1 MFFSGDIENANGQG
15 YFLVDP
21 TLSVGDQGKQFTLD
35 CLQCQ
40 SVISKCLGP
49 FDEWEGRLYVA
60 KATGYNL
67 IHFTPIQALG
77 TSNSAYSIKDQLKLN
92 PAYNRDGQNYD
103 FFHVEGLIKKMNKEW
118 EVLSLTD
125 LVYNHSADNSPWLEE
140 HPECGY
146 NMQNSPHLKP
156 AYFLDR
162 VLAHFSLEVAE
173 GKWKS
178 QGIPP
183 VIDEEAIIQVIHSCF
198 FCLL

>member
-1 MFFSGDIENANGQG
+1 M
-15 YFLVDP
+15 VDP
-21 TLSVGDQGKQFTLD
+21 TLSVGEQGKQYTLD

-77 TSNSAYSIKDQLKLN
+77 RSNSAYSIKDQLKLN
-92 PAYNRDGQNYD
+92 PVYIKEGQNYD
-103 FFHVEGLIKKMNKEW
+103 FSNVEGLIKKMNKEW

-125 LVYNHSADNSPWLEE
+125 LVYNHTANNSEWLQE

-146 NMQNSPHLKP
+146 NMKNSPHLKP
-156 AYFLDR
+156 AYLLDR
-162 VLAHFSLEVAE
+162 ILHHFSLEVAE
-173 GKWKS
+173 GKWAS
-178 QGIPP
+178 RGIPP
-183 VIDEEAIIQVIHSCF
+183 TIDKEADVQVFQTSSPDSSIKIF
-198 FCLL
+198 LL